1 VELTRRLGVRDQH
14 ANQRARRAR
23 RQLCLLAPTIV
34 GDVIVYAY
42 RVQLFGVDA
51 PVRVSAGA
59 ALVML
64 GWGSARAVGR
74 AAAPSLSRRGIDI
87 AGPVGFMIRL
97 GTIAIALVIA
107 LRLVGL
113 DPTTLAAGGAV
124 TAIVVGL
131 AAQQTFGNLFAGI
144 VLLSARPFRI
154 GERIRL
160 QGGALGGVVEGI
172 VIDSGLLYIS
182 LGRGADKVLIPNT
195 VVLNSAVVP
204 LREPGA
210 VDLRARVPP
219 RATPTEIQSLLE
231 QAVTTPVRSAP
242 DVRLEEVD
250 ARETIVRVSAAPVDD
265 ADGAPAGQR
274 SLGSPS
280 RRVDRARRLML
291 PPPGGSA
298 SHDASG
304 RADRGMRGRRGTR
317 G

>member
-1 VELTRRLGVRDQH
+1 M
-14 ANQRARRAR
+14 
-23 RQLCLLAPTIV
+23 LLVPTIV
-34 GDVIVYAY
+34 GVVIVYAY

-51 PVRVSAGA
+51 PVRVSAGV

-64 GWGSARAVGR
+64 GWGSARALGR
-74 AAAPSLSRRGIDI
+74 AAAPSLSRRGIDT

-97 GTIAIALVIA
+97 GTIAITLVIA

-131 AAQQTFGNLFAGI
+131 AAQQTLGNLFAGI

-160 QGGALGGVVEGI
+160 QGGALGGVVDGI
-172 VIDSGLLYIS
+172 VIDSGLLYTS
-182 LGRGADKVLIPNT
+182 LGRGADRVHIPNT

-210 VDLRARVPP
+210 VDLRARVRP
-219 RATPTEIQSLLE
+219 RVTPTEIQSLLE
-231 QAVTTPVRSAP
+231 EAVTTPVRSAP

-250 ARETIVRVSAAPVDD
+250 ARETIVRVSAAPVDG
-265 ADGAPAGQR
+265 ADGPQLANEV
-274 SLGSPS
+274 LGALRDVSTGPE
-280 RRVDRARRLML
+280 
-291 PPPGGSA
+291 G
-298 SHDASG
+298 
-304 RADRGMRGRRGTR
+304 
-317 G
+317 

>member
-1 VELTRRLGVRDQH
+1 MGVHDQR

-23 RQLCLLAPTIV
+23 HELLLLVPTIV
-34 GDVIVYAY
+34 GVVIVYAY

-51 PVRVSAGA
+51 PVRVSAGV

-64 GWGSARAVGR
+64 GWGAARALGR

-87 AGPVGFMIRL
+87 AGPVGFIIRL

-131 AAQQTFGNLFAGI
+131 AAQQTLGNLFAGI

-154 GERIRL
+154 GERVRL
-160 QGGALGGVVEGI
+160 QGGALGGVIEGI
-172 VIDSGLLYIS
+172 VIDSGLLYTS
-182 LGRGADKVLIPNT
+182 LGRGADRVHIPNT

-210 VDLRARVPP
+210 IDLRARVRP
-219 RATPTEIQSLLE
+219 RVTPTEIQSLLE
-231 QAVTTPVRSAP
+231 ETVTTPVRSAP

-250 ARETIVRVSAAPVDD
+250 ARETIVRVVAAPVDGV
-265 ADGAPAGQR
+265 DGPQLANEV
-274 SLGSPS
+274 LGALRDVSTG
-280 RRVDRARRLML
+280 
-291 PPPGGSA
+291 PGE
-298 SHDASG
+298 
-304 RADRGMRGRRGTR
+304 
-317 G
+317 

>member
-1 VELTRRLGVRDQH
+1 MGVHDQR

-23 RQLCLLAPTIV
+23 HELLLLVPTIV
-34 GDVIVYAY
+34 GVVIVYAY

-51 PVRVSAGA
+51 PVRVSAGV

-64 GWGSARAVGR
+64 GWGSARALGR

-87 AGPVGFMIRL
+87 AGPVGFIIRL

-131 AAQQTFGNLFAGI
+131 AAQQTLGNLFAGI

-154 GERIRL
+154 GERVRL
-160 QGGALGGVVEGI
+160 QGGALGGVIEGI
-172 VIDSGLLYIS
+172 VIDSGLLYTS
-182 LGRGADKVLIPNT
+182 LGRGADRVHIPNT

-210 VDLRARVPP
+210 IDLRARVRP
-219 RATPTEIQSLLE
+219 RVTPTEIQSLLE
-231 QAVTTPVRSAP
+231 ETVTTPVRSAP

-250 ARETIVRVSAAPVDD
+250 ARETIVRVVAAPVDGV
-265 ADGAPAGQR
+265 DGPQLANEV
-274 SLGSPS
+274 LGALRDVSTG
-280 RRVDRARRLML
+280 
-291 PPPGGSA
+291 PGE
-298 SHDASG
+298 
-304 RADRGMRGRRGTR
+304 
-317 G
+317 

>member
-1 VELTRRLGVRDQH
+1 MGVRDQR

-23 RQLCLLAPTIV
+23 RELLLLVPTIV
-34 GDVIVYAY
+34 GVVIVYAY

-51 PVRVSAGA
+51 PVRVSAGV

-64 GWGSARAVGR
+64 GWGSARALGR
-74 AAAPSLSRRGIDI
+74 AAAPSLSRRGIDT

-97 GTIAIALVIA
+97 GTIAITLVIA

-131 AAQQTFGNLFAGI
+131 AAQQTLGNLFAGI

-160 QGGALGGVVEGI
+160 QGGALGGVVDGI
-172 VIDSGLLYIS
+172 VIDSGLLYTS
-182 LGRGADKVLIPNT
+182 LGRGADRVHIPNT

-210 VDLRARVPP
+210 VDLRARVRP
-219 RATPTEIQSLLE
+219 RVTPTEIQSLLE
-231 QAVTTPVRSAP
+231 EAVTTPVRSAP

-250 ARETIVRVSAAPVDD
+250 ARETIVRVSAAPVDG
-265 ADGAPAGQR
+265 ADGPQLANEV
-274 SLGSPS
+274 LGALRDVSTGPE
-280 RRVDRARRLML
+280 
-291 PPPGGSA
+291 G
-298 SHDASG
+298 
-304 RADRGMRGRRGTR
+304 
-317 G
+317 